1 MSKLERKGVHMTQR
15 NSANKVNRGKLR
27 KTLVDH
33 FSKEELITLCF
44 DLGIEHENLPETK
57 GSLSMGLVEHC
68 EHHGMIPKLLDMCR
82 QSRSDVAWDDVFV
95 TTGREPVQ
103 EQPEESLQEEDVVLT
118 LVECLPGNWQIQ
130 VMMPY
135 VGVTAQGTLEMNPDQ
150 MFRAQF
156 VGALGVTMIQG
167 RWQVT
172 SVNQVMLQGQQTIG
186 IQVSPYMVML
196 QFGQITPDQLA
207 GVTSTGEQVLWQR
220 IR

>member
-1 MSKLERKGVHMTQR
+1 MTQR
-15 NSANKVNRGKLR
+15 NSADKVDRGKLR

-33 FSKEELITLCF
+33 FSKEELVTLCF

-57 GSLSMGLVEHC
+57 ASLSIGLVEHC
-68 EHHGMIPKLLDMCR
+68 EHHGMIPELLDMCR

-95 TTGREPVQ
+95 TTGREPIQ
-103 EQPEESLQEEDVVLT
+103 EQTEESLQEEDVALT
-118 LVECLPGNWQIQ
+118 LPECLPGNWQIQ

-135 VGVTAQGTLEMNPDQ
+135 VGVTAQGALEMDPDQ
-150 MFRAQF
+150 TFHAQF
-156 VGALGVTMIQG
+156 VGAMGMAMIQG
-167 RWQVT
+167 RWQIL

-186 IQVSPYMVML
+186 IQVAPYMVMV
-196 QFGQITPDQLA
+196 QFGQVTPDQLA